1 MVLRRVQRLPAYDVD
16 MPMLKHA
23 RPKGDSLRCSFC
35 GKDKSA
41 VDKLIAG
48 PNGVSICNE
57 CVRLCDEI
65 LDEELQPDG

>member
-1 MVLRRVQRLPAYDVD
+1 MRQIAGSPFQDSPLVSA
-16 MPMLKHA
+16 
-23 RPKGDSLRCSFC
+23 SLRCSFC

-48 PNGVSICNE
+48 SNGVFICNE

-65 LDEELQPDG
+65 LEEELRPDG

>member
-1 MVLRRVQRLPAYDVD
+1 
-16 MPMLKHA
+16 MPKHA
-23 RPKGDSLRCSFC
+23 HAVRRGADSLRCSFC

-48 PNGVSICNE
+48 PKGVFICNE

-65 LDEELQPDG
+65 LEEELLDE